1 MAKIFQF
8 QDVPTQNPTNR
19 MMKKIPLL
27 FGLLLFFAAQPALA
41 APVTPAEM
49 AAARQW
55 VAARFAAGASHTA
68 VTPELPFSFTYGGE
82 GSADLLKSWPLVR
95 SQRDLDANRT
105 ETTLTYTDPKSGLSV
120 RCVAVVYRDFP
131 VVEWVLHFRNTGAT
145 NTPILSEIRA
155 LDSGLPHKHD
165 RTKRDRTAVVHYAN
179 GSECRVDDFAPMI
192 AALGPTPVAPQ
203 APWLEKTN
211 PLRLGSKEGRSSCGM
226 LPFFNVDAGT
236 EGVIAAIGW
245 TGDWTANI
253 YQTDT
258 EVRLDA
264 GMGRTHLKL
273 LPGEEIRTPRIML
286 LFWQGERMHGHNLLR
301 QFILAHHS
309 PQINGRPARVP
320 VSLATWGGNFA
331 EKHLA
336 HARWFKGNNLPLDFL
351 WVDAGWYGND
361 ETKVG
366 ADVFN
371 SKWSKLVGDWF
382 PNPSY
387 FPEGLKPVGQAL
399 KEMNLGFLLWFEPE
413 RVRAGTRWAR
423 EHPGFLL
430 GPDPTGTRFLFDLG
444 NPAARHMLTDHQ
456 VGLINDG
463 NISCYRQDFNLNPRP
478 FWDAADAPDR
488 VGMAEIRF
496 ITGLYQFWDDLLARC
511 PGLLIDNCAS
521 GGRRIDLET
530 MSRSLPLWRSD
541 VPSFPGFGVT
551 AMQGQTHG
559 LGLWVPLSAGVCDR
573 EDTYMFRSG
582 LGPGMVL
589 IMAEFEK
596 DNRQHFA
603 LDWLRARLQELN
615 QVRDYFLGDFHPLL
629 SFTLAEDAWAAWQ
642 YDRPDLGAGVVVA
655 FRRPQSPLM
664 EATFPLKGLEAE
676 SHYEFRDV
684 DSGAITLLSGKEGV
698 ERGLRVAMPDKPA
711 SRLLIYRKLK

>member
-1 MAKIFQF
+1 MHQWTATRLTG
-8 QDVPTQNPTNR
+8 DTASATS
-19 MMKKIPLL
+19 
-27 FGLLLFFAAQPALA
+27 
-41 APVTPAEM
+41 TP
-49 AAARQW
+49 
-55 VAARFAAGASHTA
+55 G
-68 VTPELPFSFTYGGE
+68 LPFSFIYGGE
-82 GSADLLKSWPLVR
+82 KTADLLRSWSFVR
-95 SQRDLDANRT
+95 HQRDLDANRT

-120 RCVAVVYRDFP
+120 RCVTVEYRDFP
-131 VVEWVLHFRNTGAT
+131 VVEWVLHLRNTGVT
-145 NTPILSEIRA
+145 DTPILSNIRA
-155 LDSGLPHKHD
+155 LDSGLPL
-165 RTKRDRTAVVHYAN
+165 TRDRTAVVHYAN
-179 GSECRVDDFAPMI
+179 GSECRVDDFAPML

-203 APWLEKTN
+203 APWIEKTN

-236 EGVIAAIGW
+236 DGVIAAVGW

-258 EVRLDA
+258 EVRMDA
-264 GMGRTHLKL
+264 GLRRTHLKL
-273 LPGEEIRTPRIML
+273 QPGEEIRTPRIML

-301 QFILAHHS
+301 QFVMAHHS
-309 PQINGRPARVP
+309 PRIEGRPARVP

-331 EKHLA
+331 EKHIA
-336 HARWFKGNNLPLDFL
+336 HARWLQGHNLPLDFL

-387 FPEGLKPVGQAL
+387 FPEGLNPVGQAL
-399 KEMNLGFLLWFEPE
+399 KQMNIGFLLWFEPE

-423 EHPGFLL
+423 EHPEFLL

-444 NPAARHMLTDHQ
+444 NPTARRMLTDHQ
-456 VGLINDG
+456 VGLINAG

-573 EDTYMFRSG
+573 EDTYMFRSA

-589 IMAEFEK
+589 IMSEFEK
-596 DNRQHFA
+596 DSRRHFS

-642 YDRPDLGAGVVVA
+642 FDRPDLEAGAVLA
-655 FRRPQSPLM
+655 FRRPQSPLF
-664 EATFPLKGLEAE
+664 EARFPLKGLE
-676 SHYEFRDV
+676 SKSQYEFRDV
-684 DSGAITLLSGKEGV
+684 DSGVLTLLSGKEGT
-698 ERGLRVAMPDKPA
+698 ERGLRVEMPDQPA
-711 SRLLIYRKLK
+711 ARLLIYRKLK